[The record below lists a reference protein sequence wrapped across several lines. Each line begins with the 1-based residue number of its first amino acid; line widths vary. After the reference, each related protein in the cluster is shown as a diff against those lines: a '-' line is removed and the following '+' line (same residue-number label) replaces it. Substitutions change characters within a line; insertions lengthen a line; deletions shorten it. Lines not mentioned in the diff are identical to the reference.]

1 MRLLFVF
8 MLISLFASGQ
18 QQAEQKLAYQYYIN
32 GEYDKAISIY
42 EELNKERFSIA
53 YYIPYFGSL
62 LKTEQYKQAEG
73 LAKKVSKI
81 YPNSLSYQLEV
92 GLVQQ
97 KSGYIKKA
105 DRTFKKIF
113 KNLTGQQSQ
122 AINLANTFSRYE
134 MYSDALRVYLLSE
147 KLNINSN
154 FGTQKAQLYAH
165 LGKMDLMIVEYLDEL
180 KRNSKKKKIVFTK
193 IQLFLNNDGIKSE
206 FNYQLVKKKL
216 LPFVREEKARTDFSD
231 LLIWLFMQNEQ
242 YEMAFIQAKSLDK
255 RTDSDGEGV
264 FDLAETFL
272 DKQYYDLAIDA
283 YEYVI
288 EKGEN
293 NFLFIKANINR
304 LYAKTKILNSTNQDL
319 NVLDDEYKKLIS
331 LLGETRNTV
340 LLLSNYAHFKAF
352 YLHDLL
358 SAEAILLSAM
368 DVVGIDEYDLAECK
382 LEYADV
388 QLLLGNIWESLLYY
402 SQVEKDFKENPIG
415 HQAKLRRAKI
425 AYYQGDFD
433 WAQAQLGTLKA
444 STSKLIA
451 NDAMDLSL
459 LIIDNLNLDTSSI
472 AMHMFAAADLL
483 FYQQNYEKAI
493 TKYDSVITIFPG
505 HTLSDEIYMR
515 KAEIYMQLN
524 NTEMVLKMYDKIVT
538 DWNFDILA
546 DDALYSMA
554 KLYDR
559 ILINPEKAMDLYEKI
574 LLEHSS
580 SIFVAEARKR
590 FRSLRGD
597 NLNEKNDNL

>member
-8 MLISLFASGQ
+8 MLISFFAVAQ
-18 QQAEQKLAYQYYIN
+18 QGEQKLAYQYYVN

-62 LKTEQYKQAEG
+62 LKTEQYKQAEK
-73 LAKKVSKI
+73 LAKKVAKI
-81 YPNSLSYQLEV
+81 YPNSLNYQLEV
-92 GLVQQ
+92 GIVQQ
-97 KSGYIKKA
+97 KSGNTKKA

-113 KNLTGQQSQ
+113 KSLTGQKSQ
-122 AINLANTFSRYE
+122 AINLANTFRRYD
-134 MYSDALRVYLLSE
+134 MYGDALRVYILSE
-147 KLNINSN
+147 KLNAKSN

-165 LGKMDLMIVEYLDEL
+165 LGKVDLMIVEYLNEL
-180 KRNSKKKKIVFTK
+180 KRNPKQKKMVFAK
-193 IQLFLNNDGIKSE
+193 VQLFLNNDGIKSE
-206 FNYQLVKKKL
+206 SNYQLVKKQL
-216 LPFVREEKARTDFSD
+216 LPFVRQEQGRTEFSE
-231 LLIWLFMQNEQ
+231 LLIWLFMQNAQ
-242 YEMAFIQAKSLDK
+242 YEMAFRQAKSLDK
-255 RTDSDGEGV
+255 RTDADGEEV
-264 FDLAETFL
+264 FDLAEIFL
-272 DKQYYDLAIDA
+272 DKEYYDLAIKA

-288 EKGEN
+288 QKGKN
-293 NFLFIKANINR
+293 NFLFIDANINK
-304 LYAKTKILNSTNQDL
+304 LYTKTKILNSKNQEV
-319 NVLDDEYKKLIS
+319 NSLDDEYKSLIRE
-331 LLGETRNTV
+331 LGESRNTV

-358 SAEAILLSAM
+358 AAETILLSAM
-368 DVVGIDEYDLAECK
+368 DVQGIDKYDLAECK

-388 QLLLGNIWESLLYY
+388 QLLLGNIWESLLYF

-425 AYYQGDFD
+425 AYYQGDFN

-459 LIIDNLNLDTSSI
+459 LIIDNLNLDTSTI
-472 AMHMFAAADLL
+472 AMQTFATADLL
-483 FYQQNYEKAI
+483 FYQRKYEKAI

-515 KAEIYMQLN
+515 KAEIYMKLN
-524 NTEMVLKMYDKIVT
+524 NTDMALKMYNKIAT
-538 DWNFDILA
+538 DWNYDILA
-546 DDALYSMA
+546 DDALYKMA
-554 KLYDR
+554 KLYDNT
-559 ILINPEKAMDLYEKI
+559 LSNPEKAMELYEKI
-574 LLEHSS
+574 LLEHNS

-590 FRSLRGD
+590 FRILRGD
-597 NLNEKNDNL
+597 NLNEEK

>member
-8 MLISLFASGQ
+8 MLISFFAVAQKG
-18 QQAEQKLAYQYYIN
+18 EQKLAYQYYVN

-42 EELNKERFSIA
+42 EELNKQRFSVA

-62 LKTEQYKQAEG
+62 LKTEQYKQAEK
-73 LAKKVSKI
+73 LAKKVAKI
-81 YPNSLSYQLEV
+81 YPNSLNYQLEV
-92 GLVQQ
+92 GIVQR
-97 KSGYIKKA
+97 KSGNTRKA

-113 KNLTGQQSQ
+113 ENLTGQQSQ
-122 AINLANTFSRYE
+122 ATNLANTFRRYD
-134 MYSDALRVYLLSE
+134 MYGDAIRVYILSE
-147 KLNINSN
+147 KLNAKSH
-154 FGTQKAQLYAH
+154 FGTQKAQLYAQ
-165 LGKMDLMIVEYLDEL
+165 LGKADLMIVEYLNVL
-180 KRNSKKKKIVFTK
+180 KRNPKQKSMVFARV
-193 IQLFLNNDGIKSE
+193 QLFLNNDGIKSE
-206 FNYQLVKKKL
+206 SNYQLVKKQL
-216 LPFVREEKARTDFSD
+216 LPFVRQEQGRTEFSE
-231 LLIWLFMQNEQ
+231 LLIWLFMQNAQ
-242 YEMAFIQAKSLDK
+242 YEMAFRQAKSLDK
-255 RTDSDGEGV
+255 RTDADGEEV
-264 FDLAETFL
+264 FDLAEIFL
-272 DKQYYDLAIDA
+272 DKQYYDLAIKT

-288 EKGEN
+288 EKGKN
-293 NFLFIKANINR
+293 NFLFIDANINK
-304 LYAKTKILNSTNQDL
+304 LYAKTKILNNKNQE
-319 NVLDDEYKKLIS
+319 VSSLDDEYKSLIAE
-331 LLGETRNTV
+331 LGESRNTV

-358 SAEAILLSAM
+358 AAETILLSAM
-368 DVVGIDEYDLAECK
+368 QVPGIDKYDLAECK

-425 AYYQGDFD
+425 AYYQGDFH

-459 LIIDNLNLDTSSI
+459 LIIDNLNLDTSTI
-472 AMHMFAAADLL
+472 AMQTFANADLL
-483 FYQQNYEKAI
+483 FYQQKYEQAI
-493 TKYDSVITIFPG
+493 AKYDSVITIFPG

-524 NTEMVLKMYDKIVT
+524 NTDMVLEMYNKIAT
-538 DWNFDILA
+538 DWDYDILA
-546 DDALYSMA
+546 DDALYKMA

-559 ILINPEKAMDLYEKI
+559 TLSNPEKAMELYEKI
-574 LLEHSS
+574 LLEHNS

-590 FRSLRGD
+590 FRILRGD
-597 NLNEKNDNL
+597 NLNEEK